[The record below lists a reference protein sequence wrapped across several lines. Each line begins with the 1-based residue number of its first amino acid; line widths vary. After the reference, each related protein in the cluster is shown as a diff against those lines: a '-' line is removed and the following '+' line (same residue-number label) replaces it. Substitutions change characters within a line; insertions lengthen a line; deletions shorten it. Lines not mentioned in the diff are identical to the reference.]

1 MNRYTIAGA
10 LDDMRNGRRVLVLCH
25 TQHEA
30 RHAFTS
36 MARHALPSETVRR
49 ANGEERITAHD
60 GRGWIGFASANGNA
74 FRGMSVDVVVLDH
87 DPSPESLA
95 NITPALAASQV
106 GELIRP

>member
-1 MNRYTIAGA
+1 MNRYTITGA

-49 ANGEERITAHD
+49 ANGQERITAHD
-60 GRGWIGFASANGNA
+60 GPGWIAFSSARGNA

-87 DPSPESLA
+87 DPSLGLVA
-95 NITPALAASQV
+95 TIKAALAASKV
-106 GELIRP
+106 GEIIRP